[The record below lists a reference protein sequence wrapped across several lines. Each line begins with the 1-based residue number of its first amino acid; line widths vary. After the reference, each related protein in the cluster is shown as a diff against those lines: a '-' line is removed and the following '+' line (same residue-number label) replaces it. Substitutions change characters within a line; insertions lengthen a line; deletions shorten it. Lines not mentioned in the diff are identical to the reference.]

1 MTKDIYNM
9 ITEERNT
16 YLSMID
22 YCCNAQLILNNS
34 IIEIEIDNWEVLA
47 GSIYDDEREE
57 YEEIYQYYMITNDAA
72 SRLIELTDETV
83 LYNDRLDIYL
93 LAVKHFGTAWD
104 IVPANWK
111 AFEDIQEF

>member
-1 MTKDIYNM
+1 MKKNIYNM
-9 ITEERNT
+9 IVNERNN
-16 YLSMID
+16 YSSMID

-57 YEEIYQYYMITNDAA
+57 YEEIYQYYIITESAAFKMIDLTN
-72 SRLIELTDETV
+72 ETI
-83 LYNDRLDIYL
+83 LYNSRLDIYL

-111 AFEDIQEF
+111 AFEEIKEY

>member
-9 ITEERNT
+9 ITEKRST

-22 YCCNAQLILNNS
+22 YCCSAQLILNNS
-34 IIEIEIDNWEVLA
+34 IIGFEYDNWEVLA

-57 YEEIYQYYMITNDAA
+57 YEEIYQYYIITESAA
-72 SRLIELTDETV
+72 SIMIDLTNETI
-83 LYNDRLDIYL
+83 LYNSRLDIYL

-111 AFEDIQEF
+111 ALEEIKEY